1 MPTVAEA
8 FTVRHRLP
16 HSKEVLL
23 ERLNVRLYFLA
34 DRLTIGGQDIVRVF
48 SVGDIFVAA
57 GLLVTVAELMSP
69 RISLRAP
76 NS

>member
-1 MPTVAEA
+1 VAA
-8 FTVRHRLP
+8 
-16 HSKEVLL
+16 LL
-23 ERLNVRLYFLA
+23 AVILQLLALYFPFASSDLP
-34 DRLTIGGQDIVRVF
+34 RRILTIGGQHIVRVF
-48 SVGDIFVAA
+48 SVRDIFVAA